1 VPSCYQHIK
10 WYIRQLGLAQK
21 VCHRLH
27 IPGVRS
33 ESEGIR
39 MRDSWW
45 TKWQYNRFLF
55 RVLLFLPVT
64 VNPALTLLVAREDFI
79 KQVSPTIWSISFS
92 VPFFFSTLFVTF
104 VFMLFRSR
112 VSPFLPFIRFLL
124 PLLISVG
131 HIFLSPYSISSS
143 PSTSSPPPRTFWSFC
158 PFCSYFFHST
168 PLLVFF

>member
-1 VPSCYQHIK
+1 MPSCYQHIK

-92 VPFFFSTLFVTF
+92 VPFFFFHIIRYIRFYVVSFSSLSFSSFHPFPSPSSYFCRPHLSLSLQYF
-104 VFMLFRSR
+104 VFTVHF
-112 VSPFLPFIRFLL
+112 V
-124 PLLISVG
+124 
-131 HIFLSPYSISSS
+131 
-143 PSTSSPPPRTFWSFC
+143 PPPRTFWSFC